1 MYLLLAVI
9 CAFMIALGQI
19 FWKLGMERMP
29 FTFTLTGLIKFFM
42 NGYIISGIFM
52 YVTETFL
59 WFWLLAREQVSKI
72 YPALSLSYIFVL
84 VMARVFLKEKIVFTQ
99 VIGILLVVLGVSLIV
114 KK

>member
-1 MYLLLAVI
+1 MHLLLAVF

-19 FWKLGMERMP
+19 FWKLGMEKTP
-29 FTFTLTGLIKFFM
+29 ITFTLAGLIKFFM
-42 NGYIISGIFM
+42 NGYIVLGIFM